1 MINVDVAVFVD
12 PPNQSFWW
20 HLKLQKKYQ
29 TFDQNVYKLPKFST
43 LQMYQ
48 YRVSVFVQEN
58 SVFLLQTNLALNDGL
73 LVDMNKWLMQTKMP
87 SIIWLSSL
95 ISVTFSSNSQLQ
107 QSLGL
112 FQILLFLSK
121 CIVLYNNIEHFQK
134 FEFLISFYFHLDF
147 FAMWTFR
154 WFL

>member
-1 MINVDVAVFVD
+1 MLMLLFLLTLPIKVFD
-12 PPNQSFWW
+12 DISNY
-20 HLKLQKKYQ
+20 KKYQ

-48 YRVSVFVQEN
+48 YRVSVFVEEI

-95 ISVTFSSNSQLQ
+95 ISVTFSTNSQLQ
-107 QSLGL
+107 QWLGL

-121 CIVLYNNIEHFQK
+121 CIVLDNNIEHFKK
-134 FEFLISFYFHLDF
+134 FEFLICYYKKTSIQKSSSLVNMY
-147 FAMWTFR
+147 M
-154 WFL
+154 